1 MVEQRQGSDLSG
13 AALKRLQVVQVAEAI
28 LEDGGDAGAHAQVS
42 ANAVRQRRIWWRVSE
57 EITVYLIYAG
67 GRT

>member
-1 MVEQRQGSDLSG
+1 VVEQGQGSDLSG
-13 AALKRLQVVQVAEAI
+13 AALKRLQIVQVTEAI

-42 ANAVRQRRIWWRVSE
+42 ANTVRQRRIGWRVGE
-57 EITVYLIYAG
+57 EIAINLVYTG